1 MVASKSKARKSSSA
15 DATVRK
21 SVARRAAPRN
31 APAPGAAVR
40 GSSTGRPI
48 MALLDLLG
56 RRWSLRVLWE
66 LRGGESLTFREL
78 QARCAEVSSSV
89 LNDRL
94 RELREAGIVTATP
107 GEGYS
112 LTREGAQ
119 LIDDLAPLDGWAK
132 RWARRAARRASA

>member
-1 MVASKSKARKSSSA
+1 MVASKSKARKP
-15 DATVRK
+15 DPV
-21 SVARRAAPRN
+21 
-31 APAPGAAVR
+31 PGRPVR
-40 GSSTGRPI
+40 GSTTGRPI

-56 RRWSLRVLWE
+56 RRWALRVLWE
-66 LRGGESLTFREL
+66 LRTGESLTFREL

-112 LTREGAQ
+112 LTREGLR

-132 RWARRAARRASA
+132 RWARRTERAPAASERSAEA